1 MSFTDQNDQLRA
13 LLQDCA
19 ARSAKPVLL
28 MVPEGQEPKLTSL
41 LWKGKP
47 VTVRHCSVDRL
58 TLVSRSN
65 PQPSFPDLLA

>member
-1 MSFTDQNDQLRA
+1 
-13 LLQDCA
+13 
-19 ARSAKPVLL
+19 